1 MIPVILGLLAIG
13 SATYGA
19 ATGVGGVANMKKAEG
34 KAQRA
39 RKRHEDAVK
48 SLESRWDE
56 VNQQAKEYGEF
67 QLSVIQETV
76 GAFVLFIEATG
87 RQAAMSDKEFLEGL
101 EISVQQVEKY
111 KTAAIHA
118 ERYFK
123 GGVSAVAA
131 SAAGYG
137 GAMTL
142 ATTVGVASTGT
153 AISTLSGAAA
163 TNAMLAW
170 FGGGSLAAGGGGMA
184 LGSMVLGGIT
194 LGPAIA
200 IGGFVLGSEGEKA
213 LTKAR
218 KYKAEVKAAI
228 AKIEAAQAFA
238 DQVERRITELWE
250 ILDTLNG
257 QALKGL
263 QTLESQPFDRQ
274 RDAQVFQQVAL
285 LIKSIADIT
294 QTPVLDTEGQLNPGF
309 LDIQAK
315 YWSLS
320 EEADHGDTTSEVA
333 A

>member
-1 MIPVILGLLAIG
+1 MIPLILGAIAIG
-13 SATYGA
+13 SAAYGA
-19 ATGVGGVANMKKAEG
+19 ATGVSGVANMQKAEG
-34 KAQRA
+34 KARRA
-39 RKRHEDAVK
+39 QQRHESAAK
-48 SLESRWDE
+48 ALENRWDE
-56 VNQQAKEYGEF
+56 VNHKAKEYGEF
-67 QLSVIQETV
+67 QLSILQETV
-76 GAFVLFIEATG
+76 GAFVRFIESTG

-101 EISVQQVEKY
+101 EVSVQQVEKY

-213 LTKAR
+213 LTRAR
-218 KYKAEVKAAI
+218 EYKAKVNKAI
-228 AKIEAAQAFA
+228 AKMEAAQAFA
-238 DQVERRITELWE
+238 DQVERRISELWE
-250 ILDTLNG
+250 ILGTLNG
-257 QALKGL
+257 QALSDL
-263 QTLESQPFDRQ
+263 RVLESRPFERE
-274 RDAQVFQQVAL
+274 RDARLFQQVAL
-285 LIKSIADIT
+285 LIKAIADIT
-294 QTPVLDTEGQLNPGF
+294 QTPVLDTDGQLNSGS

-315 YWSLS
+315 YRFLS
-320 EEADHGDTTSEVA
+320 DQENGGNTSSED
-333 A
+333 

>member
-1 MIPVILGLLAIG
+1 MIPLIFGAIALG
-13 SATYGA
+13 SAAYGA
-19 ATGVGGVANMKKAEG
+19 ATGASGVANMKKAQG
-34 KAQRA
+34 KAERAQQRHKA
-39 RKRHEDAVK
+39 AVWA
-48 SLESRWDE
+48 LEKRWDD
-56 VNQQAKEYGEF
+56 VNSWAQDYGEF
-67 QLSVIQETV
+67 QLNILQDTV
-76 GAFVLFIEATG
+76 GRFVRFIESTG

-101 EISVQQVEKY
+101 EVSVQQVKKY
-111 KTAAIHA
+111 KSAAIKA
-118 ERYFK
+118 EQYFK

-218 KYKAEVKAAI
+218 KYKAEVKTAI
-228 AKIEAAQAFA
+228 AKMEAAQAFA

-250 ILDTLNG
+250 ILETLNE
-257 QALKGL
+257 QALTGL
-263 QTLESQPFDRQ
+263 QTLESQPFDRK
-274 RDAQVFQQVAL
+274 RDAKLFQQVAL
-285 LIKSIADIT
+285 LIKAIADIT
-294 QTPVLDTEGQLNPGF
+294 QTPVLDTEGQLNPGS

-315 YWSLS
+315 YRSLS
-320 EEADHGDTTSEVA
+320 EEADHDDTTSEEEV
-333 A
+333 

>member
-1 MIPVILGLLAIG
+1 MIPLILGAIALG
-13 SATYGA
+13 SAAYGA
-19 ATGVGGVANMKKAEG
+19 VAGVDGVSKMKQAEDKA
-34 KAQRA
+34 KRAQ
-39 RKRHEDAVK
+39 KRHEDAVQA
-48 SLESRWDE
+48 LEKRWDD
-56 VNQQAKEYGEF
+56 VNLWAQDYGEF
-67 QLSVIQETV
+67 QLSILQGTV
-76 GAFVLFIEATG
+76 GRFVRFIESTG
-87 RQAAMSDKEFLEGL
+87 RQAAMSDKEFLDGL
-101 EISVQQVEKY
+101 AVSVQQVKQY
-111 KTAAIHA
+111 KSAAIQA
-118 ERYFK
+118 ERYFQ

-194 LGPAIA
+194 IGPAIA

-228 AKIEAAQAFA
+228 AKMEAAQAFA
-238 DQVERRITELWE
+238 DQVECRITELWE
-250 ILDTLNG
+250 ALEGLNG
-257 QALKGL
+257 RALEGIQALEAK
-263 QTLESQPFDRQ
+263 PFDRK
-274 RDAQVFQQVAL
+274 RDAQLFQRVAL
-285 LIKSIADIT
+285 LIKAMAEIT
-294 QTPVLDTEGQLNPGF
+294 QTPVLDADGQLNPGS

-315 YWSLS
+315 YRSLS
-320 EEADHGDTTSEVA
+320 AEDGNDPPVHGA
-333 A
+333 AA

>member
-1 MIPVILGLLAIG
+1 MIPLILGAIALG
-13 SATYGA
+13 SAAYGA
-19 ATGVGGVANMKKAEG
+19 VVGADGVANMKKAQG
-34 KAQRA
+34 KAERAQQRHKA
-39 RKRHEDAVK
+39 AVEA
-48 SLESRWDE
+48 LENRWDE
-56 VNQQAKEYGEF
+56 VNLRAKGYGEF
-67 QLSVIQETV
+67 QISILQETV
-76 GAFVLFIEATG
+76 GRFVRFIESTG
-87 RQAAMSDKEFLEGL
+87 RQAALSDKEFLEGL
-101 EISVQQVEKY
+101 EISVQQVKKY
-111 KTAAIHA
+111 KSAVIKA
-118 ERYFK
+118 EQYFK

-200 IGGFVLGSEGEKA
+200 IGGFVLGSEGEKV

-218 KYKAEVKAAI
+218 KYEAEVKAAI
-228 AKIEAAQAFA
+228 AKMEAAQAFA

-250 ILDTLNG
+250 ILEALNR
-257 QALKGL
+257 QSLTGL
-263 QTLESQPFDRQ
+263 QTLESQPFDRE
-274 RDAQVFQQVAL
+274 RDAQSFQQVAL
-285 LIKSIADIT
+285 LIKAIADIT
-294 QTPVLDTEGQLNPGF
+294 QTPVLDAEGRLNPGS

-315 YWSLS
+315 HRSLS
-320 EEADHGDTTSEVA
+320 EEEKHGDTTSEVA

>member
-1 MIPVILGLLAIG
+1 MIPLVLGAIALG
-13 SATYGA
+13 SAAYGA
-19 ATGVGGVANMKKAEG
+19 AAGVDGVSKMKKAEG
-34 KAQRA
+34 KAKRA
-39 RKRHEDAVK
+39 QKRHKAAVRA
-48 SLESRWDE
+48 LEKRWDD
-56 VNQQAKEYGEF
+56 VNSRAKDYGEF
-67 QLSVIQETV
+67 QLGILQDTV
-76 GAFVLFIEATG
+76 GRFVRFIESTG

-101 EISVQQVEKY
+101 EVSVQQVKKY
-111 KTAAIHA
+111 RSAAIKA
-118 ERYFK
+118 EQYFK

-218 KYKAEVKAAI
+218 KYKANVKAAI
-228 AKIEAAQAFA
+228 AKMEAAQAFA
-238 DQVERRITELWE
+238 DQVERRITELWN
-250 ILDTLNG
+250 ILETLNS
-257 QALKGL
+257 QALEGL
-263 QTLESQPFDRQ
+263 QTLESEPFDRQ
-274 RDAQVFQQVAL
+274 RDAQLFQQVAL
-285 LIKSIADIT
+285 LIKAIADIT
-294 QTPVLDTEGQLNPGF
+294 QTPVLDAEGQLNPGS

-315 YWSLS
+315 YRSLR
-320 EEADHGDTTSEVA
+320 EEKGHNDTTSEDA

>member
-1 MIPVILGLLAIG
+1 MIPLILGAIALG
-13 SATYGA
+13 SAAYGA
-19 ATGVGGVANMKKAEG
+19 ATGAGGVANMKKAEG

-39 RKRHEDAVK
+39 QERHEAATEA
-48 SLESRWDE
+48 LEKRWDE
-56 VNQQAKEYGEF
+56 VNQHAKEYGEF
-67 QLSVIQETV
+67 QLSVLQETV
-76 GAFVLFIEATG
+76 GCFVRFIESTG

-101 EISVQQVEKY
+101 EVSVQQVEKY

-213 LTKAR
+213 LTRAR
-218 KYKAEVKAAI
+218 AYKAKVNTAI
-228 AKIEAAQAFA
+228 TKMEAAQAFA
-238 DQVERRITELWE
+238 GQVERRISELWE
-250 ILDTLNG
+250 ILETLNG
-257 QALKGL
+257 QALSGL
-263 QTLESQPFDRQ
+263 QALGARPFERE
-274 RDAQVFQQVAL
+274 RDAQLFQQVAL
-285 LIKSIADIT
+285 LVKAIAEIT
-294 QTPVLDTEGQLNPGF
+294 QTPVLDTEGQLNPGSF
-309 LDIQAK
+309 DIQAK
-315 YWSLS
+315 YRSLS
-320 EEADHGDTTSEVA
+320 EKKNGGNTASEE
-333 A
+333 